1 MNAMETPRYA
11 LHTYSNI
18 GSLDRVA
25 RIVLASTLI
34 AIPLTGVEP
43 SEANLVMM
51 LVAIPLVMSAIM
63 AWDPIYAF
71 FKVRTATLKARPL
84 AGWNSDTRDNDGLNV
99 GWIDRVGRFGLGAA
113 LLSVTLIGT
122 VDGAVHSYA
131 ALASIPI
138 IMTGVIGWDPFYHVF
153 GLRTATLPI
162 QTAAD
167 YGSTKVTDMFTVF
180 DAEPDTQEDIKKAA

>member
-1 MNAMETPRYA
+1 MKAMETPRYA

-25 RIVLASTLI
+25 RLVLASVLI
-34 AIPLTGVEP
+34 GIPLSGVEP
-43 SEANLVMM
+43 MAANVTMM

-71 FKVRTATLKARPL
+71 FNVRTATLKARPL
-84 AGWNSDTRDNDGLNV
+84 AAWNSDARDNDGLNV
-99 GWIDRVGRFGLGAA
+99 GWIDRIGRFGLGAA
-113 LLSVTLIGT
+113 LLSVTLLGT
-122 VDGAVHSYA
+122 VDGAMHSYA
-131 ALASIPI
+131 ALASIPV
-138 IMTGVIGWDPFYHVF
+138 IMTGVIGWDPFYHFF

-162 QTAAD
+162 ETAED

-180 DAEPDTQEDIKKAA
+180 DAEPETQEDFKKAA